1 MQILFEDQ
9 DLMVIHKPSGLS
21 SESGTARHPS
31 AEKEAL
37 ELYSKKVLGDGGGMR
52 MKISPYLRAVHRLD
66 RASSGVLVLA
76 KSKAM
81 LTDLMNQ
88 FERREVEKTY
98 RAVVQKAPPAASG
111 ILTHWLKRDD
121 TGKKALVYNRAVP
134 DTQPCES
141 EYTVLEKNDE
151 YALLEI
157 RPRTGRFHQIRAQ
170 LAHIGCP
177 IVGDVLYGGK
187 LWREHEIKL
196 HAQRLTFFHPRSH
209 APMVMEA
216 PWENDE
222 FLGTKK
228 AAQSTEKKTVQPAEK
243 KARPEAVKKV
253 ASKKEA
259 PAAEKKEKLKI
270 VVPEAEVQEVPKKS
284 ALEAEKKVKLKKV
297 DPEAE
302 VQEVPK
308 KAAPK
313 AEKKVK
319 LKKVDP
325 EAEAQEVPKK
335 SAPKAVKK
343 TTKTAVKP
351 EIVIK

>member
-37 ELYSKKVLGDGGGMR
+37 ELYSQKVLGDGGGMR

-76 KSKAM
+76 KSKTM
-81 LTDLMNQ
+81 LTEMMNQ
-88 FERREVEKTY
+88 FERREVKKTY

-111 ILTHWLKRDD
+111 ILTHYLKRDE
-121 TGKKALVYNRAVP
+121 TGKKALVFNRAVP

-141 EYTVLEKNDE
+141 EYIVLEKNDE

-187 LWREHEIKL
+187 FWREHEIKL

-209 APMVMEA
+209 APMDIEA

-222 FLGTKK
+222 FLNRKK
-228 AAQSTEKKTVQPAEK
+228 AAPAGEKKMTQKKEAPEAVEKETAMKVAPTAEK
-243 KARPEAVKKV
+243 KAKAKKIEPEAVEKAGLKKSTAEV
-253 ASKKEA
+253 KQEA
-259 PAAEKKEKLKI
+259 PT
-270 VVPEAEVQEVPKKS
+270 
-284 ALEAEKKVKLKKV
+284 
-297 DPEAE
+297 
-302 VQEVPK
+302 

-313 AEKKVK
+313 AAKKIASKKEMPEVALDVTPGIVAAEPKNKLVSKKAATDAEKKTS
-319 LKKVDP
+319 
-325 EAEAQEVPKK
+325 PK
-335 SAPKAVKK
+335 
-343 TTKTAVKP
+343 TVKP
-351 EIVIK
+351 KTIKV

>member
-37 ELYSKKVLGDGGGMR
+37 ELYSQKVLGDGGGMR

-76 KSKAM
+76 KSKSM
-81 LTDLMNQ
+81 LTELMNQ
-88 FERREVEKTY
+88 FERREVKKTY
-98 RAVVQKAPPAASG
+98 RAVVQKSPPAASG
-111 ILTHWLKRDD
+111 ILTHFLKRDE
-121 TGKKALVYNRAVP
+121 TGKKALVFNRAVS

-141 EYTVLEKNDE
+141 EYVVLEKNDE

-187 LWREHEIKL
+187 FWREHEIKL

-209 APMVMEA
+209 APMDMEA

-222 FLGTKK
+222 FL
-228 AAQSTEKKTVQPAEK
+228 S
-243 KARPEAVKKV
+243 RKKV
-253 ASKKEA
+253 APEPKKKPASKK
-259 PAAEKKEKLKI
+259 AESD
-270 VVPEAEVQEVPKKS
+270 VQ
-284 ALEAEKKVKLKKV
+284 
-297 DPEAE
+297 
-302 VQEVPK
+302 
-308 KAAPK
+308 
-313 AEKKVK
+313 
-319 LKKVDP
+319 
-325 EAEAQEVPKK
+325 
-335 SAPKAVKK
+335 KK
-343 TTKTAVKP
+343 TSLKTAKP
-351 EIVIK
+351 KTIKA